1 MFLFMSYNDYLAN
14 FWGKVPYSGGIHGV
28 KPARKEPTCCII
40 FHLIFH
46 HLSMSPS
53 LILTRL
59 RPTMQLSTE
68 TILDYY
74 TAYTSA
80 DICTKASFLD
90 RYLPPL
96 CHLIA
101 PRSTRMNTMSAHWM
115 SRKPAVSGLPP
126 NTRLI
131 NVRLL

>member
-1 MFLFMSYNDYLAN
+1 MSYYDYLTN

-28 KPARKEPTCCII
+28 KPAREKSTRCTI
-40 FHLIFH
+40 FHLISY

-74 TAYTSA
+74 TAYTNR

-90 RYLPPL
+90 RYLVIVSPDCPAEHEDEHDVRPL
-96 CHLIA
+96 DVEEAGSLGAAAKHSPDKC
-101 PRSTRMNTMSAHWM
+101 
-115 SRKPAVSGLPP
+115 
-126 NTRLI
+126 
-131 NVRLL
+131 

>member
-1 MFLFMSYNDYLAN
+1 MSYNDYLTN

-28 KPARKEPTCCII
+28 EPATEKSTRCII
-40 FHLIFH
+40 FQPISR

-74 TAYTSA
+74 
-80 DICTKASFLD
+80 
-90 RYLPPL
+90 
-96 CHLIA
+96 
-101 PRSTRMNTMSAHWM
+101 
-115 SRKPAVSGLPP
+115 
-126 NTRLI
+126 
-131 NVRLL
+131 

>member
-1 MFLFMSYNDYLAN
+1 MSYNDYLTN

-28 KPARKEPTCCII
+28 KPTREKSTRCII
-40 FHLIFH
+40 FHLISR

-74 TAYTSA
+74 QQTYVQRPHFWT
-80 DICTKASFLD
+80 DICPHCVT
-90 RYLPPL
+90 
-96 CHLIA
+96 
-101 PRSTRMNTMSAHWM
+101 
-115 SRKPAVSGLPP
+115 
-126 NTRLI
+126 
-131 NVRLL
+131 